1 MLALVAFVA
10 AFARDAYAGPESHI
24 LRIDPRASQSEGSPV
39 LTTVIEVNQV
49 KPANTVL
56 GVCSAL
62 SGNAELDCVADAVE
76 KPQALWSPI
85 EFPDQNAFLTA
96 LVDGTDYPAKFLS
109 KQRWGEATKEDG
121 VGTAWLIAVDAGG
134 QMGTRMDEAKQVATT
149 FVNSMRP
156 NDIANVMIFND
167 RSVVAASGWSKD
179 KNKVLEPLA
188 NIPKF
193 PVSGRTRPLGQIIQ
207 QAAIDGFKE
216 LNNVGLNIQ
225 VPMHQS
231 MVVLSSGAAGT
242 DATSVGPA
250 AQLLSQ
256 YMSKGR
262 FPEDNLGLPKMP
274 VPIISIWFPST
285 QLEELFE
292 NARQFMEKLP
302 NTDIGGAF
310 FIVRDG
316 QASRATNIVAA
327 VRARF
332 DKMWIV
338 KWQVSCVEPT
348 ITQTFHL
355 SFRNT
360 DPLIAPDFT
369 FQNVPV
375 GIDPQAWP
383 LDVDMEA
390 TVAEAEKNP
399 VYPGGKL
406 KVYGNFCWG
415 GKKERA
421 ELYMVPKNQ
430 EVPATLANG
439 TIEDAKNAQRT
450 LIEAGMR
457 GQAIATTDTY
467 VEFEVP
473 DKTKFLAGKKDAWT
487 ARLVVF
493 DNVSK
498 RTSAITQN
506 KIVTLKAEEAPLPI
520 LMIGGIAFGGVVLL
534 LLVVTAIRG
543 GGGKRRSGNAPPP
556 PRPVVGAPAPAPM
569 QPMMAAP
576 PGPAFVSRATLSG
589 NAGIYTVLPGMEMKA
604 GRDGALCQILLNEP
618 RVSGTHATM
627 KIEGGQ
633 LFARDDNSNN
643 GTTLNGQRLAPGVFS
658 PVPNGA
664 SLKFG
669 PIEFTVS
676 LE

>member
-1 MLALVAFVA
+1 MVVTLVAA
-10 AFARDAYAGPESHI
+10 SDAHAGPEGHI
-24 LRIDPRASQSEGSPV
+24 LRIDPRASQAEDSPV

-49 KPANTVL
+49 KPANQVL

-76 KPQALWSPI
+76 RPQALWSPI
-85 EFPDQNAFLTA
+85 EFPEQNAFLTV
-96 LVDGTDYPAKFLS
+96 LVDGTDYPAKYLS
-109 KQRWGEATKEDG
+109 KQRWAEASKESG
-121 VGTAWLIAVDAGG
+121 VGTAWLIALDAGA
-134 QMGTRMDEAKQVATT
+134 QMGSRIDEAKLVATT
-149 FVNSMRP
+149 FVNGMRE

-167 RSVVAASGWSKD
+167 RSVVAASGWTKEKSKA
-179 KNKVLEPLA
+179 LEPLQ
-188 NIPKF
+188 NVPKF
-193 PVSGRTRPLGQIIQ
+193 PVSGRTRPLGQIVQ
-207 QAAIDGFKE
+207 QAATDGFRE
-216 LNNVGLNIQ
+216 LNNVGVNVT

-250 AQLLSQ
+250 AQFLSQ

-302 NTDIGGAF
+302 NTEIGGGF

-316 QASRATNIVAA
+316 QSSRADRILQA

-338 KWQVSCVEPT
+338 KWQVACVEPT

-383 LDVDMEA
+383 LDIDMEA
-390 TVAEAEKNP
+390 TLAEAEKNP
-399 VYPGGKL
+399 VYPGGKV

-430 EVPATLANG
+430 EVPATLQG
-439 TIEDAKNAQRT
+439 GSIEDAKNAQKT

-457 GQAIATTDTY
+457 GQALATTDTY

-473 DKTKFLAGKKDAWT
+473 DKTKFLAGKKDAYT
-487 ARLVVF
+487 ARLVLF

-498 RTSAITQN
+498 RTSAVTRD
-506 KIVTLKAEEAPLPI
+506 KIVTLKAQEAPLPI
-520 LMIGGIAFGGVVLL
+520 FLIGGIAFGGVVLL
-534 LLVVTAIRG
+534 LLLVTAVRG
-543 GGGKRRSGNAPPP
+543 GGSKRRASNAAAP
-556 PRPVVGAPAPAPM
+556 PRPVVSPAPAPM
-569 QPMMAAP
+569 PMMAAT

-589 NAGIYTVLPGMEMKA
+589 AAGIFTVLPGMEMKA

-627 KIEGGQ
+627 KIESGQ
-633 LFARDDNSNN
+633 LFVRDDNSNN
-643 GTTLNGQRLAPGVFS
+643 GSTLNGQRLPAGVWS

-669 PIEFTVS
+669 PIEFNVS